1 MSNNYIT
8 TKEKFIEIFT
18 ANIKRDGADKLL
30 KFLEDSDFFNAPCST
45 RFHLCVEGGLVKHS
59 LNVYNRLKTLAT
71 TESDET
77 VAICGLLHDLCKVN
91 FYVVDYRN
99 AKNKQGVWEKVPYYT
114 VEDKL
119 CYGHGEGSVF
129 LISKFISLTM
139 EEAIAIRY
147 HMGGFDE
154 SIRGGNYSFGNAA
167 SMYPLCPK
175 LICADLL
182 STYIDEVEK

>member
-30 KFLEDSDFFNAPCST
+30 KFLEDSDFFSAPCST

-77 VAICGLLHDLCKVN
+77 IAICGLLHDLCKVN

-167 SMYPLCPK
+167 SMYQLCPK